1 MTASNAPCAGGNW
14 YSLCEMRRLL
24 LLGFLTVAALVP
36 VFADGAPEW
45 SQTLR
50 FDGSFQRE
58 WALDEGSAFELS
70 VRIDEP
76 SALPPN
82 ARIGVAWTGPAI
94 PQPEFEGERSDPGV
108 AAAADWQKTLH
119 ALDPD
124 VYLVYRTPLSG
135 EYSLRLETVTDRP
148 QLLGDIPHDT
158 GLAPLTTPLPTRT
171 PPVRDVALTIEMR
184 PLERL
189 SAGGTVIEAEPNNAP
204 EQAVDLP
211 FRSGD
216 EDQIVYVTGGA
227 DDIEYYNN
235 TRSGQTP
242 DDWYRI
248 AYKGSKPKFVSANLQ
263 IAEPVVS
270 ARIRFYRQGR
280 PSEEELR
287 DRDVPNPY
295 DFANRNPVPYVHP
308 PAVVIPGPL
317 PVYTYEEGRAIN
329 ERAHQQ
335 DRSFRTFITRKA
347 MPGETYYLRVEANH
361 PAYEIEVRLFDPA
374 PYDDPAAAVRQG
386 VRYHAA
392 EIDAW
397 LIHRPRNI
405 ALHRRVRDATAL
417 FGENCMSCHTQSG
430 VWGLADAFRN
440 GYGPAGVEQSFR
452 RLANTMYESLRLTN
466 ELEDAA
472 VNTSVAPNDLG
483 DGPAGTRVAGRN
495 IVLHERTHRPKKLHR
510 HWQQRTANYVL
521 QTADPKGINAAG
533 RGSNFGPNVVF
544 KFGAEVLE
552 RAWRD
557 TGDPRYFFGLEEKAR
572 KVVATGDEDIRVT
585 DDLGHRIEFFYRL
598 WPDDYL
604 ETVRKLTHSPERI
617 EAARKFQQEFEAQ
630 VAVDMQRLLALQR
643 EDGGWGFDPGSRE
656 NGSDGWRRPEDYSY
670 PAPTAVSLIAL
681 QSAGRTAQDPV
692 VRRGVRWLLRN
703 QYPYGLW
710 NAAAATGFVTSA
722 YAIRALSMLHPNDV
736 PEAEPPAFDG
746 GADLPDAVAAIRRI
760 QVKGDRKYAAQ
771 LFAAVKS
778 RAPQV
783 RYHGLVGLGAALIPE
798 AAPVLAAHLNDPVK
812 SCREAAFWSL
822 RQLLL
827 DDIGWQEIFRSFAE
841 GDDRTRQS
849 VMHALVTRAYLKGA
863 DSTADLGEL
872 VATLTAGMVDPHPGV
887 RAYAFKAAWHWWVW
901 NPEIREPLN
910 RAWLDALTRA
920 EPEAQIDM
928 ALRYSTISLF
938 VVNGQVN
945 NITSDKFLKQ
955 QYGEL
960 ADFYAAL
967 AAWREDAP
975 PEKRRLV
982 DRRLTAMAAS
992 HYMERANQQSPGQF
1006 AYSTPGASDLFGKA
1020 VLAVYED
1027 QAVYED
1033 ETETAIPWRSIAVEG
1048 ARNIA
1053 HEPLQAILLDLLFSG
1068 EREVV
1073 AAAAR
1078 GLSNAR
1084 ELLLPAVPARLNP
1097 MLQAMREYLASGRD
1111 EDAEAVANFLAV
1123 VRWDFQG
1130 LSDEE
1135 EAAFFDLL
1143 LDAAGRPAAA
1153 AAPNP
1158 PPALLGRPAPASAPA
1173 AGTEVSER
1181 QAVLIARVLGR
1192 NQALHRRE
1200 AFEHLSANPR
1210 LWLDSAAWMTAYRED
1225 GPTLEE
1231 ALEGATEAEDL
1242 EIAQMTYGRTTEQE
1256 ISGGIAGKNSA
1267 LIWED
1272 SKLDAQLVFALDVA
1286 QDGNYELTAAFLY
1299 GPAHGIVE
1307 VAFNDEPILSE
1318 FDGYRKDYF
1327 STGPQSLGVFPL
1339 SAGENRLSVRI
1350 LGSNPETEPEFK
1362 FGIDYVKLTPR
1373 EKGAG
1378 RFVKD
1383 ESGADV
1389 IDPIVEA
1396 KNEVIAMFVRWFDAA
1411 APREARDV
1419 ASRLAGSQTLRRNP
1433 EVLRAIAAF
1442 VDKET
1447 VAAYRTR
1454 LENILD
1460 NDDETYRRALSKL
1473 IRKQSETDAA
1483 SAARH
1488 LTASDEFLDDLFH
1501 FRDYVF
1507 VEMNKLDKRDNR
1519 ACISCHGVPGRVP
1532 TLYLHPPDA
1541 AGYIAPAELLENYR
1555 RMQERVDLDDPE
1567 RSLFLRKPLNIQTGQ
1582 EEGHQG
1588 GLRYRQN
1595 DPGFQVIR
1603 AWVARQAEL
1612 QQSGAALLA
1621 GQ

>member
-1 MTASNAPCAGGNW
+1 MGK
-14 YSLCEMRRLL
+14 LL
-24 LLGFLTVAALVP
+24 LVGFLAVAAP
-36 VFADGAPEW
+36 FAVFAKDAPEW

-58 WALDEGSAFELS
+58 WTLAAGSAFELS
-70 VRIDEP
+70 IRIDEP

-94 PQPEFEGERSDPGV
+94 PQPEFEGERNDPGV
-108 AAAADWQKTLH
+108 AATADWQKTLH

-124 VYLVYRTPLSG
+124 VYLVYRTPLAG
-135 EYSLRLETVTDRP
+135 EYALRLETVTDRP
-148 QLLGDIPHDT
+148 QPLGEIPHDT
-158 GLAPLTTPLPTRT
+158 GLAPLATPLPTRT
-171 PPVRDVALTIEMR
+171 PPVQDVALTVEMR

-189 SAGGTVIEAEPNNAP
+189 SAGDTVIEAEPNNAP
-204 EQAVDLP
+204 EQAIDLP

-235 TRSGQTP
+235 TSSGQTP

-248 AYKGSKPKFVSANLQ
+248 AYKGSQPKFVSANLQ
-263 IAEPVVS
+263 IVEPVVS

-280 PSEEELR
+280 PSAEELR

-295 DFANRNPVPYVHP
+295 DFANRNPVPYIHP

-335 DRSFRTFITRKA
+335 DRSFRTFITRKV
-347 MPGETYYLRVEANH
+347 MPGETYYLRVEANQ

-386 VRYHAA
+386 IRYHAS

-397 LIHRPRNI
+397 LIHRPRNV

-440 GYGPAGVEQSFR
+440 GYGAPAGVEQSFR

-495 IVLHERTHRPKKLHR
+495 IVLHERTHRSKKLHR

-521 QTADPKGINAAG
+521 QTADPEGINAAG

-544 KFGAEVLE
+544 KFGAEILE

-572 KVVATGDEDIRVT
+572 KVVATGNDDIKVT

-598 WPDDYL
+598 WPDDYI

-617 EAARKFQQEFEAQ
+617 DAARKLQQDFEAQ
-630 VAVDMQRLLALQR
+630 VAVDMERLLALQR
-643 EDGGWGFDPGSRE
+643 EDGGWGFDPGGRE
-656 NGSDGWRRPEDYSY
+656 NESDAWRRSEDYSY

-681 QSAGRTAQDPV
+681 QSAGRAADDPV
-692 VRRGVRWLLRN
+692 VQRGVRWLLRN

-722 YAIRALSMLHPNDV
+722 YAIRALSMLHANDV
-736 PEAEPPAFDG
+736 PEVEPPAFDESAG
-746 GADLPDAVAAIRRI
+746 LPRAVSAIRQI
-760 QVKGDRKYAAQ
+760 QTRSDRRHARS
-771 LFAAVKS
+771 LFAAVQS
-778 RAPQV
+778 RSPQI
-783 RYHGLVGLGAALIPE
+783 RYHGLVGLGAALVPE

-827 DDIGWQEIFRSFAE
+827 DDIGWEEVHRAFAE

-849 VMHALVTRAYLKGA
+849 AMHALITRAYLRGA
-863 DSTADLGEL
+863 GSTADLADL

-887 RAYAFKAAWHWWVW
+887 RAYAFKTAWHWWVW

-920 EPEAQIDM
+920 EPEAQVEM
-928 ALRYSTISLF
+928 AFRYSTISLF

-945 NITSDKFLKQ
+945 NITSAEFLKQ

-975 PEKRRLV
+975 REKRRLV

-1006 AYSTPGASDLFGKA
+1006 AYSTPGASELFGKA
-1020 VLAVYED
+1020 VLAVYAD
-1027 QAVYED
+1027 DKGAGV
-1033 ETETAIPWRSIAVEG
+1033 PWRSIAIEG

-1053 HEPLQAILLDLLFSG
+1053 HEPLQAILLDLLFNG
-1068 EREVV
+1068 ERDVV

-1078 GLSNAR
+1078 GLSNAG
-1084 ELLLPAVPARLNP
+1084 ELLLPAVPERLNP
-1097 MLQAMREYLASGRD
+1097 MLEAMRAYLASGRD
-1111 EDAEAVANFLAV
+1111 EDADAVANFLAG
-1123 VRWDFQG
+1123 VRWDFKG
-1130 LSDEE
+1130 LSREE
-1135 EAAFFDLL
+1135 EAAFFELL
-1143 LDAAGRPAAA
+1143 LGAVGAPTVGAPRAAA
-1153 AAPNP
+1153 PPNP
-1158 PPALLGRPAPASAPA
+1158 PPALLGRPAPTPAPTAGIDVSA
-1173 AGTEVSER
+1173 R
-1181 QAVLIARVLGR
+1181 QAVLIARILGQ

-1200 AFEHLSANPR
+1200 AFEHLSTNPR
-1210 LWLDSAAWMTAYRED
+1210 LWLDSTAWMTAYRQD

-1242 EIAQMTYGRTTEQE
+1242 EIAQLTYGRTTEQA
-1256 ISGGIAGKNSA
+1256 IPGGIAGKNSA
-1267 LIWED
+1267 LFWED
-1272 SKLDAQLVFALDVA
+1272 SKLDARLAFALDVA
-1286 QDGNYELTAAFLY
+1286 EAGNYELTAAFLY

-1307 VAFNDEPILSE
+1307 IALNDEPILNE
-1318 FDGYRKDYF
+1318 FDGYRKNF
-1327 STGPQSLGVFPL
+1327 ASTGPQSLGVFSL
-1339 SAGENRLSVRI
+1339 AAGENRLSVRI

-1373 EKGAG
+1373 EDRDD

-1383 ESGADV
+1383 ESGVDV
-1389 IDPIVEA
+1389 IDPIVQA
-1396 KNEVIAMFVRWFDAA
+1396 KEKVIAMFVRWFDRA
-1411 APREARDV
+1411 APREARNV
-1419 ASRLAGSQTLRRNP
+1419 ASRLAGSRTLRRNP

-1442 VDKET
+1442 VEQEP

-1454 LENILD
+1454 LENIVE
-1460 NDDETYRRALSKL
+1460 NDDETYRKALSRL
-1473 IRKQSETDAA
+1473 IRKQGGTGSA
-1483 SAARH
+1483 SAARP
-1488 LTASDEFLDDLFH
+1488 LTAADEFLDDMFY

-1507 VEMNKLDKRDNR
+1507 VEMNKIDKQDNR

-1532 TLYLHPPDA
+1532 TLYLHAPDA
-1541 AGYIAPAELLENYR
+1541 AGYIAPQELLANYR
-1555 RMQERVDLDDPE
+1555 RMQERVDLDAPE

-1588 GLRYRQN
+1588 GLRYRED

-1603 AWVARQAEL
+1603 SWVSRQAEL
-1612 QQSGAALLA
+1612 QRPGK
-1621 GQ
+1621 